1 MPVIPAMNS
10 ALFGI
15 HESLRRFDETA
26 SRLAVTAPGD
36 DLAGDL
42 VGLKVAKYGV
52 QANVAVVQAADEM
65 TGTLL
70 DILA

>member
-1 MPVIPAMNS
+1 MVLPAMNA

-15 HESLRRFDETA
+15 HESLRQFDETA
-26 SRLAVTAPGD
+26 SRLAKTAPTG

-52 QANVAVVQAADEM
+52 QANAAVVQATDEM